1 MAEDAKILFVPGA
14 GTRPLLLLHGTGGTA
29 KDLLPIGHFLA
40 PEAPLLSIGAP
51 LIEDGQS
58 RYFRH
63 TATGGFDLADLAQ
76 QTEWL
81 LATVTTVAT
90 KYDLPLADMITVGY
104 SNGANVAARGLLTGS
119 LPWRTGIW
127 FHAMSLGPL
136 TPQPAPANATAWLSH
151 GSQDPIVSAA
161 NFTALTSD
169 LTTAGVATT
178 IFRHDQQH
186 NLNEAELTSAQQWL
200 QQRLKEDD

>member
-1 MAEDAKILFVPGA
+1 MAEDAKILFVPGT
-14 GTRPLLLLHGTGGTA
+14 GKRPLLLLHGTGGTA

-51 LIEDGQS
+51 LSEDGQS

-63 TATGGFDLADLAQ
+63 TATGGFDLADLAK
-76 QTEWL
+76 QTAWL
-81 LATVTTVAT
+81 LGTVTTVAT

-119 LPWRTGIW
+119 LPWRTGVW

-136 TPQPAPANATAWLSH
+136 TPNRRPQTPPPGCRTAAKTRSSVPPILRPSRLTSPQPASRP
-151 GSQDPIVSAA
+151 P
-161 NFTALTSD
+161 FSD
-169 LTTAGVATT
+169 TTNS
-178 IFRHDQQH
+178 II
-186 NLNEAELTSAQQWL
+186 
-200 QQRLKEDD
+200 